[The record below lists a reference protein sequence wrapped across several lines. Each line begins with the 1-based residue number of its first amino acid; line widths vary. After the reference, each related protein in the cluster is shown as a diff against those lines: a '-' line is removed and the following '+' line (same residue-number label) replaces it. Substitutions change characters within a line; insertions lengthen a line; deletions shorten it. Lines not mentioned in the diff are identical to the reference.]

1 MAEEAEVTVNQN
13 SSFRLEQPFEAKSTS
28 TTNNTTTSTIDVKPI
43 TQTSNQTLDV
53 KPLTQTST
61 ETIDLRPVKVDSRQ
75 ELAVTDPIR
84 TDSSSVLD
92 LRPLVIDICQRT
104 GQASL
109 PPTHVCQPYQHR
121 IGLTLLGMEVFGL
134 VVSGENQT
142 IVEDRHGR
150 PFVSWGPAVPA
161 PPVHHVPLPD
171 GSHGRSSVASHRH
184 DGHGGLR
191 IRLTG

>member
-28 TTNNTTTSTIDVKPI
+28 TNTNTSTSTIDIKPV
-43 TQTSNQTLDV
+43 TQTSNQNIDV
-53 KPLTQTST
+53 KPLTQNST
-61 ETIDLRPVKVDSRQ
+61 QTVDLRPVKLDSRQ

-121 IGLTLLGMEVFGL
+121 IGLTLLGMEVFG
-134 VVSGENQT
+134 VVLSGENQT
-142 IVEDRHGR
+142 IVEDRAGR
-150 PFVSWGPAVPA
+150 PFVTWGPAVAA
-161 PPVHHVPLPD
+161 PHVHHEPLPGGPPRD
-171 GSHGRSSVASHRH
+171 RSGPRHGEDRY
-184 DGHGGLR
+184 GGLR